1 MKKIGNKKILIKLI
15 DHIYKEIGSK
25 AAHLH
30 EPHIFGNEHKYLSN
44 CIEGNLISSV
54 GKYIRK
60 FENIISKFTKS
71 KYCVATVNGTSALHL
86 SLLSSSILSS
96 DDIIIPS
103 FNYVAAA
110 NVVKY
115 IGASI
120 IFVDINK
127 DNLTIDVNKL
137 KYFLKKNTFKH
148 GKNTINKNSNRKIS
162 AIIALHTFGH
172 PADLDEL
179 LKLSKDYNIKL
190 IEDAAEAIGSQYYGY
205 HVGTFGET
213 GILSFNGNKTIST
226 GNGGMLLTNSKKIY
240 LKAKKLASISKKIH
254 PWEYDYDGLGYNY
267 KLSNINAAIGCA
279 QMENINTILKKKR
292 NLFNRYKKRLQNF
305 SDIKILQ
312 EPKNCKSNYWLQT
325 LIFKKSSKN
334 NIYEFLKISHKK
346 KIYTRP
352 AWKLLHNLNY
362 LKTSEVDD
370 LTNSKKM
377 VNSVVNIP
385 SSSFL

>member
-279 QMENINTILKKKR
+279 QMENINTILKKKEIY
-292 NLFNRYKKRLQNF
+292 LIGIKK
-305 SDIKILQ
+305 DCKILVILRFY
-312 EPKNCKSNYWLQT
+312 KS
-325 LIFKKSSKN
+325 
-334 NIYEFLKISHKK
+334 LKIVKV
-346 KIYTRP
+346 IIGY
-352 AWKLLHNLNY
+352 KL
-362 LKTSEVDD
+362 
-370 LTNSKKM
+370 
-377 VNSVVNIP
+377 
-385 SSSFL
+385 

>member
-1 MKKIGNKKILIKLI
+1 M
-15 DHIYKEIGSK
+15 
-25 AAHLH
+25 
-30 EPHIFGNEHKYLSN
+30 
-44 CIEGNLISSV
+44 
-54 GKYIRK
+54 
-60 FENIISKFTKS
+60 
-71 KYCVATVNGTSALHL
+71 HL

-279 QMENINTILKKKR
+279 QMENINTILKKKIY
-292 NLFNRYKKRLQNF
+292 LIGIKKMQNF